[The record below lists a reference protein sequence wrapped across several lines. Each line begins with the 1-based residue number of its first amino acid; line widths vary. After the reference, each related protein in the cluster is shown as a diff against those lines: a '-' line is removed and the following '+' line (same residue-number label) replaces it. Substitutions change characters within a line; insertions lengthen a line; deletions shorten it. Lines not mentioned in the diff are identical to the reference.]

1 MNAKQLFL
9 ATSLTFL
16 TATAAFAAD
25 TTASDTTAPKTRA
38 QVVAE
43 LQEAR
48 ANGEEIGLEAYS
60 WYPAQK
66 AALVKA
72 NAETR
77 LAAEKA
83 NAEKVATKTQK
94 SQQN

>member
-1 MNAKQLFL
+1 MNAKQVFL

-16 TATAAFAAD
+16 TATSVFAAD
-25 TTASDTTAPKTRA
+25 NNAESTAPKTRA

-43 LQEAR
+43 LQESR
-48 ANGEEIGLEAYS
+48 ANGEEIGMEGFS

-72 NAETR
+72 NETR
-77 LAAEKA
+77 LAADKA
-83 NAEKVATKTQK
+83 NAEKVATSKAQK
-94 SQQN
+94 STQN

>member
-1 MNAKQLFL
+1 MNATQLFL

-25 TTASDTTAPKTRA
+25 TDTTAPKTRA
-38 QVVAE
+38 QVLAE
-43 LQEAR
+43 LQESR
-48 ANGEEIGLEAYS
+48 ANGEEIGMEGYS

-77 LAAEKA
+77 LATEKA
-83 NAEKVATKTQK
+83 NSDKVATSKTQK
-94 SQQN
+94 STQN

>member
-1 MNAKQLFL
+1 MNAKQFIL
-9 ATSLTFL
+9 AAGLITLTS
-16 TATAAFAAD
+16 TAAFAAD
-25 TTASDTTAPKTRA
+25 TAPASKTRA
-38 QVVAE
+38 EVVAE

-48 ANGEEIGLEAYS
+48 ANGEEIGMEGFS

-66 AALVKA
+66 AALAKA

-83 NAEKVATKTQK
+83 NAEKVATTKAQKTQ
-94 SQQN
+94 QN

>member
-1 MNAKQLFL
+1 MIMNAKQLFL
-9 ATSLTFL
+9 ATSVTFL

-25 TTASDTTAPKTRA
+25 TAPTQKTRA
-38 QVVAE
+38 EVVAE

-48 ANGEEIGLEAYS
+48 ANGEEIGMEGFS

-72 NAETR
+72 NTETR

-83 NAEKVATKTQK
+83 NADKVAAKAQK
-94 SQQN
+94 STQN

>member
-1 MNAKQLFL
+1 MNTKQIFL
-9 ATSLTFL
+9 ATSLMFL
-16 TATAAFAAD
+16 TGTAAFAAD
-25 TTASDTTAPKTRA
+25 TAPVSKTRA
-38 QVVAE
+38 EVVAE

-48 ANGEEIGLEAYS
+48 ANGEEIGMEGFS

-83 NAEKVATKTQK
+83 NAEKVAAAKAQKTQ
-94 SQQN
+94 QN

>member
-9 ATSLTFL
+9 ATSATFL

-25 TTASDTTAPKTRA
+25 TAPVEKTRA

-43 LQEAR
+43 LQAAR
-48 ANGEEIGLEAYS
+48 ANGEEIGMEGYS

-72 NAETR
+72 NETR
-77 LAAEKA
+77 LAADKA
-83 NAEKVATKTQK
+83 NAEKVAGKAQK
-94 SQQN
+94 STQN

>member
-25 TTASDTTAPKTRA
+25 TAPVEKTRA

-43 LQEAR
+43 LQAAR
-48 ANGEEIGLEAYS
+48 ANGEEIGMEGYS

-72 NAETR
+72 NETR
-77 LAAEKA
+77 LATDKA
-83 NAEKVATKTQK
+83 NAEKVAGKAQK
-94 SQQN
+94 STQN

>member
-9 ATSLTFL
+9 ATSLIAL
-16 TATAAFAAD
+16 TSTAAFAAD
-25 TTASDTTAPKTRA
+25 TTPAPKTRA
-38 QVVAE
+38 EVLAE

-48 ANGEEIGLEAYS
+48 ANGEEIGMEGYS

-83 NAEKVATKTQK
+83 NAEKVAAKAQKTQ
-94 SQQN
+94 QN

>member
-25 TTASDTTAPKTRA
+25 TDTTAPKTRA

-48 ANGEEIGLEAYS
+48 ANGEEIGMEGFS

-72 NAETR
+72 NETR
-77 LAAEKA
+77 LAADKA
-83 NAEKVATKTQK
+83 NSDKVATSKTQK
-94 SQQN
+94 STQN

>member
-25 TTASDTTAPKTRA
+25 TTDTTAPKTRA

-48 ANGEEIGLEAYS
+48 ANGEEIGLEGFS

-72 NAETR
+72 NETR
-77 LAAEKA
+77 LAADKA
-83 NAEKVATKTQK
+83 NAEKVATSKAQK
-94 SQQN
+94 STQN

>member
-16 TATAAFAAD
+16 TAASAFAAD
-25 TTASDTTAPKTRA
+25 TAPAQKTRA
-38 QVVAE
+38 EVVAE

-48 ANGEEIGLEAYS
+48 ANGEEIGMEGFS

-77 LAAEKA
+77 LAAEKT
-83 NAEKVATKTQK
+83 NADKVATSKAQK
-94 SQQN
+94 STQN

>member
-16 TATAAFAAD
+16 TAASAFAAD
-25 TTASDTTAPKTRA
+25 TAPAQKTRA
-38 QVVAE
+38 EVVAE

-48 ANGEEIGLEAYS
+48 ANGEEIGMEGFS

-72 NAETR
+72 NETR

-83 NAEKVATKTQK
+83 NADKVATAKAQK
-94 SQQN
+94 STQN

>member
-9 ATSLTFL
+9 ATSVTFL

-25 TTASDTTAPKTRA
+25 TASVEKTRA

-48 ANGEEIGLEAYS
+48 ANGEEIGMEGYS

-72 NAETR
+72 NETR
-77 LAAEKA
+77 LAADKA
-83 NAEKVATKTQK
+83 NAEKVAGKAQK
-94 SQQN
+94 STQN

>member
-25 TTASDTTAPKTRA
+25 TTDTTAPKTRA

-48 ANGEEIGLEAYS
+48 ANGEEIGLEGFS